1 MFRNIS
7 RVFFVLICASGAT
20 VAMAANEKND
30 KDTIIGTTCPVRRP
44 NGVVNTTYADNCESY
59 ASKVCYGNNGD
70 GFANIC
76 MMGCQTCRTG
86 YNLTTAYGTADEAA
100 SSDLFLTQCT
110 FEYKTCK
117 EIQCNKTCA
126 IGLPQWRTVVGTNYQ
141 TQTFAILNKDECKCV
156 TYTKYRCNTGYYMNG
171 SNAIVIKE
179 EPPASYAP
187 PCIRCP
193 RVLDKNLLMSYG
205 MSDLDHNAGLH
216 SCYAAKDDSYS
227 HKVQE
232 GIKTKTIGKYRL
244 SADCYYK

>member
-1 MFRNIS
+1 MFRSIS

-20 VAMAANEKND
+20 VAMAVNEKND

-44 NGVVNTTYADNCESY
+44 NGVVNTRHADNCESY

-86 YNLTTAYGTADEAA
+86 YNLTTAYDNADESA

-193 RVLDKNLLMSYG
+193 RVLDKNLLMSHG

>member
-20 VAMAANEKND
+20 VAMAVNGKIDTDQPISGLLCMEKECGLGYVPAVNDFSSCSGNQYTTACYGGDSTYGNVKAYSCASCPSGYTLTGKTGNANESTSPCKF
-30 KDTIIGTTCPVRRP
+30 R
-44 NGVVNTTYADNCESY
+44 YYECE
-59 ASKVCYGNNGD
+59 
-70 GFANIC
+70 
-76 MMGCQTCRTG
+76 
-86 YNLTTAYGTADEAA
+86 
-100 SSDLFLTQCT
+100 
-110 FEYKTCK
+110 K
-117 EIQCNKTCA
+117 ETCNKICA
-126 IGLPQWRTVVGTNYQ
+126 IGLPQWRMVVGTNYQ

-156 TYTKYRCNTGYYMNG
+156 TYTKYRCNTGYYMDG
-171 SNAIVIKE
+171 TNAIVIKE

-193 RVLDKNLLMSYG
+193 RVLDKNLLMSHG

>member
-1 MFRNIS
+1 MFRSIS

-20 VAMAANEKND
+20 VAMAVNGKIDTDQPISGLLCMEKECGLAYVKAVNDFSSCSGNQYTTACYGGDSTYGNVKAYSCASCPSGYTLTGKTGNANESTSPCEFRYYECE
-30 KDTIIGTTCPVRRP
+30 KDI
-44 NGVVNTTYADNCESY
+44 
-59 ASKVCYGNNGD
+59 
-70 GFANIC
+70 
-76 MMGCQTCRTG
+76 
-86 YNLTTAYGTADEAA
+86 
-100 SSDLFLTQCT
+100 
-110 FEYKTCK
+110 
-117 EIQCNKTCA
+117 CNKTCA
-126 IGLPQWRTVVGTNYQ
+126 IGLPQWRRVVGTNYQ

-156 TYTKYRCNTGYYMNG
+156 TYTKYRCNTGYYMDD

-193 RVLDKNLLMSYG
+193 RVMDKNLLMSYG

>member
-1 MFRNIS
+1 MFRSIS

-20 VAMAANEKND
+20 VAMAVNEKND
-30 KDTIIGTTCPVRRP
+30 TDQPISGLLCMEKECGLAYVKAVNDFSSCSGNQYTT
-44 NGVVNTTYADNCESY
+44 A
-59 ASKVCYGNNGD
+59 CYGGD
-70 GFANIC
+70 STYGNVKAYSCASCPSGYTLTGKTGNANES
-76 MMGCQTCRTG
+76 T
-86 YNLTTAYGTADEAA
+86 
-100 SSDLFLTQCT
+100 SP
-110 FEYKTCK
+110 CK
-117 EIQCNKTCA
+117 FRYYECEKKECNKTCA

-179 EPPASYAP
+179 DPPASYAP

-193 RVLDKNLLMSYG
+193 RVLDKNLLMSHG

>member
-1 MFRNIS
+1 MFRSIS

-20 VAMAANEKND
+20 VAMAANGKIDTDQPISGLLCMEKECGLAYVKAVND
-30 KDTIIGTTCPVRRP
+30 FSSCSGNQYTT
-44 NGVVNTTYADNCESY
+44 A
-59 ASKVCYGNNGD
+59 CYGGD
-70 GFANIC
+70 STYGNVKAYSCASCPSGYTLTGKTGNANESTSPCEFRYYECEKDI
-76 MMGCQTCRTG
+76 
-86 YNLTTAYGTADEAA
+86 
-100 SSDLFLTQCT
+100 
-110 FEYKTCK
+110 
-117 EIQCNKTCA
+117 CNKTCA
-126 IGLPQWRTVVGTNYQ
+126 IGLPQWRRVVGTNYQ

-156 TYTKYRCNTGYYMNG
+156 TYTKYRCNTGYYMDG

-193 RVLDKNLLMSYG
+193 RVLDKNLLMSHG

>member
-1 MFRNIS
+1 MFRSIS

-20 VAMAANEKND
+20 VAMAVNEKND

-76 MMGCQTCRTG
+76 VVGCQTCRTG
-86 YNLTTAYGTADEAA
+86 YNLTTASGTADEAA

-117 EIQCNKTCA
+117 EIQCNKTCL
-126 IGLPQWRTVVGTNYQ
+126 GFQQWKLASERENYESSY
-141 TQTFAILNKDECKCV
+141 IRRLNTIKC
-156 TYTKYRCNTGYYMNG
+156 TCDTIYSYRCTNGYYNAL
-171 SNAIVIKE
+171 SNTDAVVRDK
-179 EPPASYAP
+179 
-187 PCIRCP
+187 
-193 RVLDKNLLMSYG
+193 KNLRCVKCPQVPDKGALSYG
-205 MSDLDHNAGLH
+205 TAKAGYNAGIS
-216 SCYAAKDDSYS
+216 SCYTDKGDSYS

>member
-1 MFRNIS
+1 MFRSIS

-20 VAMAANEKND
+20 VAMAANGKIDTDQPISGLLCMEKECGLGYVRAVND
-30 KDTIIGTTCPVRRP
+30 FSSCLGNQYTT
-44 NGVVNTTYADNCESY
+44 A
-59 ASKVCYGNNGD
+59 CYGGD
-70 GFANIC
+70 STYGNVKAYSCASCPSGYTLTGKTGNANES
-76 MMGCQTCRTG
+76 T
-86 YNLTTAYGTADEAA
+86 
-100 SSDLFLTQCT
+100 SP
-110 FEYKTCK
+110 CK
-117 EIQCNKTCA
+117 FRYYECEKDICNKTCA
-126 IGLPQWRTVVGTNYQ
+126 IGLPQWRRVVGTNYQ

-171 SNAIVIKE
+171 SNAIVIQE

-193 RVLDKNLLMSYG
+193 RVLDKNLLMSHG

>member
-1 MFRNIS
+1 MFRSIS

-20 VAMAANEKND
+20 VAMAANGKIDTDQPISGLLCMEKECGLTYVPAVND
-30 KDTIIGTTCPVRRP
+30 FSSCSGNQYTT
-44 NGVVNTTYADNCESY
+44 A
-59 ASKVCYGNNGD
+59 CYGGD
-70 GFANIC
+70 STYGNVKAYSCASCPSGYTLTGKTGNANES
-76 MMGCQTCRTG
+76 T
-86 YNLTTAYGTADEAA
+86 
-100 SSDLFLTQCT
+100 SP
-110 FEYKTCK
+110 CK
-117 EIQCNKTCA
+117 FRYYECEKKECNKTCA